1 MIQRLTFGTE
11 SFPYIFPHT
20 ESGTEGA
27 DSLSQEDAM
36 AVSSRGIKLLF
47 KALVPVVI
55 AVAAYLGI
63 GGSQPVKAQPATLTL
78 QNTPARVYFSPRGG
92 ATDAL
97 VEELGK
103 AKASIIVQAY
113 SFTSAP
119 IAQALKD
126 ASQRGVKVR
135 VVLDKSQ
142 RGEKYTSATFL
153 VRAGIPVWI
162 DASHQIAHNKVMVLD
177 DETLVT
183 GSFNFTKSAEQSN
196 AENLLILKDKGLA
209 AIYTKNWETHLAH
222 SEVFE
227 EK

>member
-1 MIQRLTFGTE
+1 M
-11 SFPYIFPHT
+11 
-20 ESGTEGA
+20 
-27 DSLSQEDAM
+27 
-36 AVSSRGIKLLF
+36 KLLVPL
-47 KALVPVVI
+47 AGILV
-55 AVAAYLGI
+55 AYLGL
-63 GGSQPVKAQPATLTL
+63 GSSHQARAEGSSLTL
-78 QNTPARVYFSPRGG
+78 QNTPVRVYFSPHGG

-103 AKASIIVQAY
+103 VKATILVQAY

-119 IAQALKD
+119 ITQALKE

-135 VVLDKSQ
+135 VVLDRSQ

-183 GSFNFTKSAEQSN
+183 GSFNFTKAAEQSN
-196 AENLLILKDKGLA
+196 AENMLILKDRGLA
-209 AIYTKNWETHLAH
+209 AIYTKNWGAHLAH